1 MNREHKYYVGD
12 VITFR
17 GVFKIDGDEQTPD
30 ADSAKAQIWS
40 VDDSETAVQVEVAAT
55 ISSNQIQYQ
64 YTTAEVGTFVIYLTA
79 EFESGDD
86 KRTGAIE
93 FVVEAKKAY

>member
-17 GVFKIDGDEQTPD
+17 GVFKIDGVEQTPD
-30 ADSAKAQIWS
+30 TDSALAQIWE
-40 VDDSETAVQVEVAAT
+40 VENTTAIKVEEAAT
-55 ISSNQIQYQ
+55 ISANQIQYQ
-64 YTTAEVGTFVIYLTA
+64 YTTTVAGSFIVFLTA
-79 EFESGDD
+79 EFDSGDD

-93 FVVEAKKAY
+93 FIVEDKKAF